1 MLTDS
6 KLKNLKAQD
15 KLYKI
20 SDSDGL
26 YITISPKGLVTFRYD
41 YRIHGRRETLT
52 IGRYGADGISLAQAR
67 EKLME
72 AKKQVNAGMSPSAEK
87 RDGKMK
93 RKSERTFYDFTVS
106 YMKHTR
112 LADSTRA
119 MKQSIIDW
127 DITPVWG
134 RKLLSEITAPAL
146 REYCDRVKR
155 RGAPATAIQVRN
167 IVSAVFKFAALHGD
181 YYLNPAED
189 VLPASIA
196 TFEPR
201 DRALKPEEI
210 GCFFN
215 QLERTGTLPTIK
227 LAIKLVLLTMVR
239 KSELLNAS
247 WSEIDFSTGVWT
259 IESNRMKGD
268 RDHNVYLSRQAQ
280 DILVALKMCAGSSEW
295 VLPSCNQSS
304 HKTMS
309 AATLNRVIN
318 LTVNQAQERGINLAP
333 FSVHDM
339 RRTASTLLHE
349 VGFNSD
355 WIEKCLAHEERS
367 VRAVYNKAEY
377 AEQRRDMLQQWAD
390 MVDGWIKQYHPQ

>member
-1 MLTDS
+1 MLTDT
-6 KLKNLKAQD
+6 KLKNLKSQD
-15 KLYKI
+15 KLYKVT
-20 SDSDGL
+20 DRDGL
-26 YITISPKGLVTFRYD
+26 YVTVSPKGLVTFRYD
-41 YRIHGRRETLT
+41 YRINGRRETLT

-72 AKKQVNAGMSPSAEK
+72 AKKQVNSGVSPSVEK

-93 RKSERTFYDFTVS
+93 RKDEKTLHDFTVN
-106 YMKHTR
+106 YMKHAR

-119 MKQSIIDW
+119 MKQSIIDR
-127 DITPVWG
+127 DITPAWG
-134 RKLLSEITAPAL
+134 RKLLSEITAPVL
-146 REYCDRVKR
+146 REYCDKVKA

-167 IVSAVFKFAALHGD
+167 IISAVFKFAALHGD
-181 YYLNPAED
+181 YYPNPAEE

-196 TFEPR
+196 KFEAR
-201 DRALKPEEI
+201 DRVLKPEEI
-210 GCFFN
+210 GWFFN
-215 QLERTGTLPTIK
+215 QLEFTGTLPTIK

-239 KSELLNAS
+239 KSELLNAPWNEVNFNTS
-247 WSEIDFSTGVWT
+247 LWT
-259 IESNRMKGD
+259 IDSSRMKGG

-280 DILVALKMCAGSSEW
+280 DIFVALKMCAGSSAW

-318 LTVNQAQERGINLAP
+318 LTVKQAQEKGIKLES

-349 VGFNSD
+349 SGFNSD

-390 MVDGWIKQYHPQ
+390 MVDGWIKKYHL

>member
-1 MLTDS
+1 MLTDT
-6 KLKNLKAQD
+6 KLKNLKARE
-15 KLYKI
+15 KLYKVA
-20 SDSDGL
+20 DRDGL
-26 YITISPKGLVTFRYD
+26 YVTVSPKGLVTFRYD
-41 YRIHGRRETLT
+41 YRINGRRETLT
-52 IGRYGADGISLAQAR
+52 IGRYGDGISLAQAR
-67 EKLME
+67 EKLVE
-72 AKKQVNAGMSPSAEK
+72 AKKRVNAGISPAGEK
-87 RDGKMK
+87 RDGKTK
-93 RKSERTFYDFTVS
+93 RKEEKTLHDFTVS

-119 MKQSIIDW
+119 MKQSIIDR

-134 RKLLSEITAPAL
+134 RKLLSEITPSLL
-146 REYCDRVKR
+146 REYCDKIKA

-181 YYLNPAED
+181 YYPNPAEE

-196 TFEPR
+196 TFEAR

-210 GCFFN
+210 GWFFN
-215 QLERTGTLPTIK
+215 QLEQTGALPTIK

-239 KSELLNAS
+239 KGELLNAP
-247 WSEIDFSTGVWT
+247 WSEINFNACLWT
-259 IESNRMKGD
+259 IDASRMKGS

-280 DILVALKMCAGSSEW
+280 DILIALKMCAGSSDW

-318 LTVNQAQERGINLAP
+318 LTVKQAQERGIRLAS

-349 VGFNSD
+349 AGFNSD

-390 MVDGWIKQYHPQ
+390 MVDGWIKQYRP